1 MGNRLKIPNVDFA
14 KAGNALVKAG
24 KTVGKFVSDHTPE
37 FLVGALSFVTV
48 DNVRVRLGRKQDQK
62 AYEKNAVN
70 QQAVIRKHEAEINV
84 LKEQADQAQD
94 AQQRVDRLEQIVKNI
109 AEGGASE

>member
-1 MGNRLKIPNVDFA
+1 MGNRLKLPDVDFT
-14 KAGNALVKAG
+14 KVGNTLVNTG

-37 FLVGALSFVTV
+37 FLVGALSLVTV
-48 DNVRVRLGRKQDQK
+48 DNIRVRLGRKQDQK
-62 AYEKNAVN
+62 AFEKNAIN

-109 AEGGASE
+109 TEGGASE